1 MEDSKKLWQEYE
13 ANYIAKYGD
22 TETNRKHLTWLQKTY
37 LDSLIRLSNGKIV
50 EIEKPKMQTNFCF
63 GYDWVDPNGE
73 EEDAADKMAEYAK
86 KSQEY
91 FIKKN
96 LEQVDKLIERADIPG
111 YKGYLWSSGTENI
124 YSVSFMDEYRRM
136 GAFNGKGE
144 ELTEEDKTTYINA
157 LKDCKAR
164 FEKRLQSYLKR
175 YGMSKVRTWS
185 YVID

>member
-50 EIEKPKMQTNFCF
+50 EIEKPKMQTDFCF

-96 LEQVDKLIERADIPG
+96 LEQVDKLVARADIPG

-136 GAFNGKGE
+136 TAFAGKGE
-144 ELTEEDKTTYINA
+144 ELTEKDKTTYIDA
-157 LKDCKAR
+157 LQACKAR
-164 FEKRLQSYLKR
+164 FEKRLQTYLKR

>member
-1 MEDSKKLWQEYE
+1 MSVDILK
-13 ANYIAKYGD
+13 G
-22 TETNRKHLTWLQKTY
+22 
-37 LDSLIRLSNGKIV
+37 
-50 EIEKPKMQTNFCF
+50 CF
-63 GYDWVDPNGE
+63 H
-73 EEDAADKMAEYAK
+73 ADKMAEYAK

-96 LEQVDKLIERADIPG
+96 LEQVDKLIERANNAG

-136 GAFNGKGE
+136 TAFDGKGE

-157 LKDCKAR
+157 LQACKAR
-164 FEKRLQSYLKR
+164 FEKRLQTYLKR

>member
-1 MEDSKKLWQEYE
+1 MEESKKLWQEYE

-22 TETNRKHLTWLQKTY
+22 TETNRKYLTWLQKSY

-63 GYDWVDPNGE
+63 GYGWVDPNGE

-96 LEQVDKLIERADIPG
+96 LEQVDKLIERANNAG
-111 YKGYLWSSGTENI
+111 CKGYLWSSGNLI
-124 YSVSFMDEYRRM
+124 YSVSFMEEYRRM
-136 GAFNGKGE
+136 TAFDGKGE

-157 LKDCKAR
+157 LQACKAR
-164 FEKRLQSYLKR
+164 FEKRLQTYLKR

>member
-1 MEDSKKLWQEYE
+1 MEDSKNLWQEYE
-13 ANYIAKYGD
+13 TNYIAKYGD
-22 TETNRKHLTWLQKTY
+22 TETNRKYLTWLQKSY
-37 LDSLIRLSNGKIV
+37 LDSLIRLGNGKIV

-63 GYDWVDPNGE
+63 GYGWVDPNGE

-96 LEQVDKLIERADIPG
+96 LEQVDKLIERANNAG
-111 YKGYLWSSGTENI
+111 YKGYLWSSGNLI

-136 GAFNGKGE
+136 TAFNGKSE
-144 ELTEEDKTTYINA
+144 EITEEDKTTYINA
-157 LKDCKAR
+157 LQACKAR
-164 FEKRLQSYLKR
+164 FEKRLQTYLKR

>member
-1 MEDSKKLWQEYE
+1 MEESKKLWQEYE

-22 TETNRKHLTWLQKTY
+22 TETNRKHLTWLQKSY

-63 GYDWVDPNGE
+63 GYGWVDPNGE

-96 LEQVDKLIERADIPG
+96 LEQVDKLIERANIPG
-111 YKGYLWSSGTENI
+111 YKGYLWSSGTKNI

-136 GAFNGKGE
+136 TAFDGKGE

-157 LKDCKAR
+157 LQACKAR
-164 FEKRLQSYLKR
+164 FEKRLQTYLKR
-175 YGMSKVRTWS
+175 YGMSKIRTWS

>member
-1 MEDSKKLWQEYE
+1 MEDNKKLWQEYE
-13 ANYIAKYGD
+13 SNYIAQYGD
-22 TETNRKHLTWLQKTY
+22 NETSKKHIAWLQKTY

-63 GYDWVDPNGE
+63 GYGWVDPNGE
-73 EEDAADKMAEYAK
+73 EENAADEMAEYAK
-86 KSQEY
+86 ESQEY

-96 LEQVDKLIERADIPG
+96 LKQVDEIIERAKNPG

-124 YSVSFMDEYRRM
+124 YTVSCMDEYSMINTYKNR
-136 GAFNGKGE
+136 GE

-157 LKDCKAR
+157 LQACKAR
-164 FEKRLQSYLKR
+164 FEKRLQTYLKR
-175 YGMSKVRTWS
+175 YGMSKIRTWS

>member
-1 MEDSKKLWQEYE
+1 MEESKKLWQEYE

-22 TETNRKHLTWLQKTY
+22 TETNRKYLTWLQKSY

-63 GYDWVDPNGE
+63 GYGWVDPNGE

-96 LEQVDKLIERADIPG
+96 LEQVDKIIERANNAG
-111 YKGYLWSSGTENI
+111 YKGYLWSSGNLI

-136 GAFNGKGE
+136 YARDKGE

-157 LKDCKAR
+157 LQACKAR
-164 FEKRLQSYLKR
+164 FEKRLQTYLKR

>member
-1 MEDSKKLWQEYE
+1 MEESKKLWQEYE

-22 TETNRKHLTWLQKTY
+22 TETNRKYLTWLRKSY

-63 GYDWVDPNGE
+63 GYGWVDPNGE

-96 LEQVDKLIERADIPG
+96 LEQVDKLIERANNAG
-111 YKGYLWSSGTENI
+111 YKGYLWSSGNLI

-136 GAFNGKGE
+136 TAFNGKGE

-175 YGMSKVRTWS
+175 YGMSKIRTWS